1 MSDAELREAL
11 RTELIQVAAV
21 ACAIVED
28 LDYGE
33 SNFAAEGRNE
43 VSPRGLEVIAAV
55 AHERRNQDNKWG
67 PQHYDP
73 TVWLA
78 ILGEEF
84 GEACQ
89 AGMRLTNQ
97 AVREKDLADD
107 R

>member
-1 MSDAELREAL
+1 MTAELRAAL
-11 RTELIQVAAV
+11 RAELIQVAAV
-21 ACAIVED
+21 AVAIVED
-28 LDYGE
+28 LDYG
-33 SNFAAEGRNE
+33 AADRTTLSGVVIE
-43 VSPRGLEVIAAV
+43 VLY
-55 AHERRNQDNKWG
+55 ERKRQDDKWG
-67 PQHYDP
+67 PQHHDP

-89 AGMRLTNQ
+89 AAMRLTNQ

>member
-1 MSDAELREAL
+1 MSAAELKAAL
-11 RTELIQVAAV
+11 RAELIQVAAV
-21 ACAIVED
+21 AVAIVED
-28 LDYGE
+28 LDYGKTGAP
-33 SNFAAEGRNE
+33 SSAPTLRE
-43 VSPRGLEVIAAV
+43 VWR
-55 AHERRNQDNKWG
+55 ERERQDDKWG
-67 PQHYDP
+67 PQHHDP

-89 AGMRLTNQ
+89 AAMRLTNQ